1 MTMSTSENIKNSG
14 LVLLKTYEN
23 VNKMM
28 EQCRTSAP
36 TAGYEKV
43 SDKFL
48 RYKSDSEPY
57 GWLINSFI
65 LLFQKKTDEEVNCGW
80 KNGPVYAVEIVL
92 FDPNDSSK
100 LPELRLSKFDYE
112 DIKSWTHTSSSADH
126 WGYHNPVDKSYSR
139 DFNHEEFDWYTISTP
154 KNDRIKNGY
163 WGLLKA
169 ITTKCDL
176 IEITSSTLTDKVFG
190 SFDKL
195 SEI

>member
-1 MTMSTSENIKNSG
+1 MSTSENIKNAG
-14 LVLLKTYEN
+14 LVLLKTYES

-28 EQCRTSAP
+28 EQCRVSAP
-36 TAGYEKV
+36 NAGYEKV

-48 RYKSDSEPY
+48 RYKSDSEPN

-65 LLFQKKTDEEVNCGW
+65 LLFQKKTDEDANHGW
-80 KNGPVYAVEIVL
+80 KNGSVYAVEIIL

-112 DIKSWTHTSSSADH
+112 NIKNWNTACSPANH
-126 WGYHNPVDKSYSR
+126 WGFHNPVDDSFSR
-139 DFNHEEFDWYTISTP
+139 DFNYQEYDWYTVSIP
-154 KNDRIKNGY
+154 KTDRIKNGY

-169 ITTKCDL
+169 ATTKCDL

-190 SFDKL
+190 AFDKL